1 MGHQGSSHAQGRAID
16 GELLLGTRRIGF
28 FEVEM
33 QRKFED
39 KSLKDLKGLMSDVR
53 QTQARKSNGLSS
65 AGDYKVRVTIWIWMQ
80 SETEQESMS
89 RMLERDK

>member
-1 MGHQGSSHAQGRAID
+1 MGHQEGSQGQSRAIY
-16 GELLLGTRRIGF
+16 GELLRRTRRIGF

-53 QTQARKSNGLSS
+53 RTQARKSNGSS
-65 AGDYKVRVTIWIWMQ
+65 AAGDYVVGVTIWIWMQ
-80 SETEQESMS
+80 RETEQESMNI
-89 RMLERDK
+89 MERE

>member
-1 MGHQGSSHAQGRAID
+1 
-16 GELLLGTRRIGF
+16 
-28 FEVEM
+28 M

-53 QTQARKSNGLSS
+53 QTQAGRSSNISS
-65 AGDYKVRVTIWIWMQ
+65 AGDYVVGVTIWIWMQ
-80 SETEQESMS
+80 RETEQESIS